1 MHSMAATVVLFL
13 AVLMAGLVAG
23 LLFGT
28 VLEHEQL
35 KVLPAKPWV
44 LARQSIDAVFSRL
57 MPWLWNTTLLL
68 LAAAAYLTHD
78 RARWLFAAAAAIL
91 LAGIVVTL
99 VIEVPLNKQIASWT
113 QETIL
118 PEWASV
124 RDRWVRFHAVRTVAG
139 VVAFDWQQSIALNC
153 IAESARVLAN
163 LSDPIPQ
170 VKFKAANF
178 FRGKNISVCDHIS
191 TAFGLFQASLYPG
204 LIRKEVFE
212 KCPMCRH
219 EL

>member
-1 MHSMAATVVLFL
+1 MHSMVATVVLFL

-68 LAAAAYLTHD
+68 LAAAAYLTHGH
-78 RARWLFAAAAAIL
+78 ARWLFAAAALIL

-99 VIEVPLNKQIASWT
+99 IIEVPLNKQIALWT
-113 QETIL
+113 QETIA

-139 VVAFDWQQSIALNC
+139 VVAFVCAL
-153 IAESARVLAN
+153 A
-163 LSDPIPQ
+163 
-170 VKFKAANF
+170 
-178 FRGKNISVCDHIS
+178 
-191 TAFGLFQASLYPG
+191 GLVE
-204 LIRKEVFE
+204 R
-212 KCPMCRH
+212 
-219 EL
+219 